1 MDRVSTPMGTLS
13 SPLVDRPIEIT
24 HIMPCIADPAKI
36 RFHAEPP
43 ADLLDVLP
51 YLNTVIPGA
60 IYNHDQ
66 PALTF
71 TMEQRIITVFPRRV
85 SGAKLNDLED
95 AKQALA
101 WLRDV
106 INDTW
111 ARRGEIRP
119 SYQRRERLSPL
130 MLYKLLPGTNC
141 RRCGVPTCL
150 AFAVRL
156 AGQETTVEQCLPL
169 AEGQHPEKRAL
180 LAELLSAAGYAVP
193 SGWL

>member
-1 MDRVSTPMGTLS
+1 MGTVS
-13 SPLVDRPIEIT
+13 SPLLDRPIEIT
-24 HIMPCIADPAKI
+24 QIMPCIADPAKI
-36 RFHAEPP
+36 RFHAEPS
-43 ADLLDVLP
+43 ADLRDVLP
-51 YLNTVIPGA
+51 YLNAVIPGA

-71 TMEQRIITVFPRRV
+71 TMEQRIITVFPGRV

-95 AKQALA
+95 AKQALT
-101 WLRDV
+101 WLTDL

-111 ARRGEIRP
+111 ARCGEIRP
-119 SYQRRERLSPL
+119 SYERRERLSPL

-150 AFAVRL
+150 AFALRL
-156 AGQETTVEQCLPL
+156 ATQETTVEQCLPL
-169 AEGQHPEKRAL
+169 AEGQHSEKRAL

-193 SGWL
+193 GGWL